1 MASDNNHA
9 TVPLSSFPRVQAS
22 MTTKKT
28 NKPKTTKSN
37 KQFVQMSGEFGVT
50 SELYRHHIQASITYG
65 NAKSADVVV
74 FSPTGNRAARV
85 EVKSASIETWI
96 VGKQALQA
104 ASHIVWVFV
113 YLPEPAATIS
123 PAQTSENAAAAPR
136 YYILSSSNV
145 KSIYEKK
152 MAQAI
157 TARATK
163 AQVLSSV
170 EAKKIQDAQGESL
183 DSAPATGKVTSTKA
197 PMIIFEVADVDPG
210 FNKWHRVNE
219 ALKG

>member
-1 MASDNNHA
+1 
-9 TVPLSSFPRVQAS
+9 

-28 NKPKTTKSN
+28 KTTKTTKTTKSN

-85 EVKSASIETWI
+85 EVKSASIQTWI

-113 YLPEPAATIS
+113 YLPEPADTIS
-123 PAQTSENAAAAPR
+123 PAQAAENAAAAPR
-136 YYILSSSNV
+136 YYILSSNQV
-145 KSIYEKK
+145 KDIYEKK
-152 MAQAI
+152 MVQAVA
-157 TARATK
+157 ARATK
-163 AQVLSSV
+163 AQILSS
-170 EAKKIQDAQGESL
+170 AKAQKIKDAQGESI
-183 DSAPATGKVTSTKA
+183 DSTPATGKVAAAKD

-210 FNKWHRVNE
+210 FNQWHWVNK